1 VLNRT
6 ALKGSL
12 LVLIGRI
19 QKVASR
25 DDMQSKEMQM
35 TDFTLYTEDTAP
47 QTTKATLAKVKG
59 MYGMI
64 PNLYG
69 YLAESPV
76 ALNAYLHINEQ
87 LMKHSSLSPVQ
98 VQVALLAISEVNGCE
113 FCIAA
118 HSWVGDTLKAS
129 EQTVAAIRDGAE
141 IEDTQDRALVN
152 LVRAVVSERGHIGDG
167 VMAEFLGAGFSKENM
182 FDLLVCNMLKSL
194 SNYANHITKTQ
205 VNPELEAFK
214 R

>member
-1 VLNRT
+1 
-6 ALKGSL
+6 
-12 LVLIGRI
+12 
-19 QKVASR
+19 
-25 DDMQSKEMQM
+25 M
-35 TDFTLYTEDTAP
+35 TDFTLYNENTAP
-47 QTTKATLAKVKG
+47 DSTKNMLKEVKAA
-59 MYGMI
+59 YGMV

-76 ALNAYLHINEQ
+76 ALNAYLHINDQ
-87 LMKHSSLSPVQ
+87 LMKSSSLTPIQ

-118 HSWVGDTLKAS
+118 HSWVGGSLKAN
-129 EQTVAAIRDGAE
+129 EQTVAAIREGGDINDA
-141 IEDTQDRALVN
+141 QDKALVDFVRALVN
-152 LVRAVVSERGHIGDG
+152 ERGFVSDEITD
-167 VMAEFLGAGFSKENM
+167 AFLTAGFSRENM

-205 VNPELEAFK
+205 VNPELAAFA

>member
-1 VLNRT
+1 
-6 ALKGSL
+6 
-12 LVLIGRI
+12 
-19 QKVASR
+19 
-25 DDMQSKEMQM
+25 M
-35 TDFTLYTEDTAP
+35 TDFTLYNPETAP
-47 QTTKATLAKVKG
+47 DSTKATLAEVNT
-59 MYGMI
+59 MYGMV

-87 LMKHSSLSPVQ
+87 LMKNSSLTPVQ

-118 HSWVGDTLKAS
+118 HSWVSSTIKAK
-129 EQTVAAIRDGAE
+129 EQTVAAIRDGGE
-141 IEDTQDRALVN
+141 IEDAQDKALVN
-152 LVRAVVSERGHIGDG
+152 LAREVVSERGHISDT
-167 VMAEFLGAGFSKENM
+167 VLAEFLAAGFTKENM

-194 SNYANHITKTQ
+194 SNYANHITDTQ
-205 VNPELEAFK
+205 VNPELAAFK

>member
-1 VLNRT
+1 
-6 ALKGSL
+6 
-12 LVLIGRI
+12 
-19 QKVASR
+19 
-25 DDMQSKEMQM
+25 M
-35 TDFTLYTEDTAP
+35 TDFTLYDENTAP
-47 QTTKATLAKVKG
+47 ESTKGTLAKVHS

-76 ALNAYLHINEQ
+76 ALNAYLHINDQ
-87 LMKHSSLSPVQ
+87 LMKHSSLTPVQ

-118 HSWVGDTLKAS
+118 HSWVGSTIKAN
-129 EQTVAAIRDGAE
+129 EQTVAAIRDGGE
-141 IEDTQDRALVN
+141 ISDPQDRALVN
-152 LVRAVVSERGHIGDG
+152 LVRAIVSERGHVGDA
-167 VMAEFLGAGFSKENM
+167 VLDDFFAAGFSKEHM

-194 SNYANHITKTQ
+194 SNYANHITKTE
-205 VNPELEAFK
+205 VNPELAAFK

>member
-1 VLNRT
+1 
-6 ALKGSL
+6 
-12 LVLIGRI
+12 
-19 QKVASR
+19 
-25 DDMQSKEMQM
+25 M
-35 TDFTLYTEDTAP
+35 TDFTLYDEHTAP
-47 QTTKATLAKVKG
+47 DTTKAALADVKAA
-59 MYGMI
+59 YGMV

-118 HSWVGDTLKAS
+118 HSWVGSTLKAK
-129 EQTVAAIRDGAE
+129 EQTVAAIRDGGA
-141 IEDTQDRALVN
+141 IEDKQDQALVN
-152 LVRAVVSERGHIGDG
+152 LVRAIVSERGHVSDG
-167 VMAEFLGAGFSKENM
+167 VLNAFFEAGFSKENM

-194 SNYANHITKTQ
+194 SNYANHITKTE
-205 VNPELEAFK
+205 VNEELAAFK

>member
-1 VLNRT
+1 MAN
-6 ALKGSL
+6 
-12 LVLIGRI
+12 
-19 QKVASR
+19 
-25 DDMQSKEMQM
+25 
-35 TDFTLYTEDTAP
+35 FTLYDESTAP
-47 QTTKATLAKVKG
+47 ESTKENLADVRKA
-59 MYGMI
+59 YGMM

-87 LMKHSSLSPVQ
+87 LMKKSSLTPAQ

-118 HSWVGDTLKAS
+118 HSWVSSTQKAN
-129 EQTVAAIRDGAE
+129 EQTVKAIREGREVD
-141 IEDTQDRALVN
+141 DPQDRALVQ
-152 LVRAVVSERGHIGDG
+152 LVQAIVKDRGYVADELIDQ
-167 VMAEFLGAGFSKENM
+167 FLDAGFTKENM

-194 SNYANHITKTQ
+194 SNYANHITKTE
-205 VNPELEAFK
+205 VNPELASFA

>member
-1 VLNRT
+1 
-6 ALKGSL
+6 
-12 LVLIGRI
+12 
-19 QKVASR
+19 
-25 DDMQSKEMQM
+25 M
-35 TDFTLYTEDTAP
+35 TDFTLYTEDSAP
-47 QTTKATLAKVKG
+47 QTTKATLVKVKG

-87 LMKHSSLSPVQ
+87 LMKHSSLTPVQ

-118 HSWVGDTLKAS
+118 HSWVGSTLKAS
-129 EQTVAAIRDGAE
+129 EQTVAAIRDGGE

-152 LVRAVVSERGHIGDG
+152 LVRAVVSERGHIDDG
-167 VMAEFLGAGFSKENM
+167 VLAEFLGAGFSKENM

-194 SNYANHITKTQ
+194 SNYTNHITKTEI
-205 VNPELEAFK
+205 NPELEAFK

>member
-1 VLNRT
+1 
-6 ALKGSL
+6 
-12 LVLIGRI
+12 
-19 QKVASR
+19 
-25 DDMQSKEMQM
+25 M
-35 TDFTLYTEDTAP
+35 TDFTLYDEHTAP
-47 QTTKATLAKVKG
+47 DTTKAALADVKAA
-59 MYGMI
+59 YGMV

-118 HSWVGDTLKAS
+118 HSWVGSTLKAK
-129 EQTVAAIRDGAE
+129 EQTVAAIRDGGA
-141 IEDTQDRALVN
+141 IEDKQDNALVN
-152 LVRAVVSERGHIGDG
+152 LVRAIVSERGHISDQ
-167 VMAEFLGAGFSKENM
+167 VMAEFFAAGFSKENM

-194 SNYANHITKTQ
+194 SNYANHITQTE
-205 VNPELEAFK
+205 VNPELAAFK

>member
-1 VLNRT
+1 M
-6 ALKGSL
+6 
-12 LVLIGRI
+12 
-19 QKVASR
+19 AS
-25 DDMQSKEMQM
+25 
-35 TDFTLYTEDTAP
+35 FTLYDESTAP
-47 QTTKATLAKVKG
+47 ESTKENLADVRKA
-59 MYGMI
+59 YGMM

-87 LMKHSSLSPVQ
+87 LMKKSSLTPAQ

-118 HSWVGDTLKAS
+118 HSWVSSTQKAN
-129 EQTVAAIRDGAE
+129 EQTVKAIREGREVD
-141 IEDTQDRALVN
+141 DPQDRALVQ
-152 LVRAVVSERGHIGDG
+152 LVQAIVKDRGYVADEIIDQ
-167 VMAEFLGAGFSKENM
+167 FLDAGFTKENM

-194 SNYANHITKTQ
+194 SNYANHITKTE
-205 VNPELEAFK
+205 VNPELASFA